1 MSGRKVSKEKKSF
14 GCKAEANRVPMQK
27 WGERLWRLECRL
39 SVGKDFEFH
48 PCKETTLFVG
58 RRERL
63 REGRARSEFE
73 NFKFG
78 LQYRDLI
85 GIR

>member
-14 GCKAEANRVPMQK
+14 GCKAEANCVPMQK

-39 SVGKDFEFH
+39 SVGKDFAFR
-48 PCKETTLFVG
+48 PCKETTPSVG
-58 RRERL
+58 RWQHL

-73 NFKFG
+73 NFKCG
-78 LQYRDLI
+78 L
-85 GIR
+85 